1 MAMHPDELDV
11 PVDVVVRLVG
21 EQCPQWGGLPV
32 RRVVSTGTV
41 NAVFRLGEDV
51 AARFPLRA
59 RPPAEVRAWLESEV
73 AAMGELAACS
83 PVPTPLALAV
93 GAPGPGYPLPW
104 LVQTWL
110 PGRDAA
116 VDDASRSVLFAED
129 LARLVTAL
137 RGAPT
142 RGRTFAGP
150 GRGGDLTDHDAWM
163 DECFRRSEDLL
174 DVVALRRL
182 WGDLRDL
189 PRIGPDVMSHGD
201 LMAPNVLVDAGRLV
215 GVLDGGGFGP
225 ADPALDLIAAWD
237 LLEAVPREVFRRALG
252 CGDVEWARGKAWAL
266 EQAMGLVWYYER
278 SNPVMSSLGRRT
290 LGRILADP
298 G

>member
-1 MAMHPDELDV
+1 MHPDELDV
-11 PVDVVVRLVG
+11 PVEVVARLVG
-21 EQCPQWGGLPV
+21 EQFPQWGGLPV

-41 NAVFRLGEDV
+41 NAVFRLGDDV

-59 RPPAEVRAWLESEV
+59 RALADVRASLAAEV

-116 VDDASRSVLFAED
+116 VDDASWSVLLGED
-129 LARLVTAL
+129 LARLVAAL
-137 RGAPT
+137 RAAPT
-142 RGRTFAGP
+142 HGRTFTGQ
-150 GRGGDLTDHDAWM
+150 GRGGDLTEHDVWM
-163 DECFRRSEDLL
+163 AECFRRSEGLL

-182 WGDLRDL
+182 WGELRDL
-189 PRIGPDVMSHGD
+189 PRAGPDVMSHGD

-225 ADPALDLIAAWD
+225 ADPALDLIAGWD
-237 LLEAVPREVFRRALG
+237 LLEAGPREVFRRALG

-278 SNPVMSSLGRRT
+278 SNPVMSGLGRRT
-290 LGRILADP
+290 LSRILADP